1 MTSTTQIL
9 PNPLLKYS
17 NLTNSSDLVATNIVI
32 NFTSIYNNYVIF
44 CNQNDNPTDLSIL
57 DTAATNI
64 QNSFNNIVTIIT
76 PCIIDS
82 TPYNIPIPKCT
93 ANNNCFWASD
103 IERIFVDFLPLLIGM
118 SMTGVKKQ
126 YQFVSFFII
135 QNFIDLITKN
145 QSNFS
150 PIDNKYYLC
159 ANIPYNTRST
169 DPKLQAEYNAMTA
182 RMNVQLTSKNTR
194 QADATLIN
202 FLLYILLP
210 TVIFIILILMY
221 IHYSKKSED
230 NVVVT
235 PSPVTLNISTT
246 ESPPHPK
253 AGGRSGDTLQFITR
267 MGLQLFTPK

>member
-9 PNPLLKYS
+9 PNPLLNYS
-17 NLTNSSDLVATNIVI
+17 NLTKSSDSVATNIVT
-32 NFTSIYNNYVIF
+32 NFTNIYNNYVIF
-44 CNQNDNPTDLSIL
+44 CNQNDNLTDLSIL

-76 PCIIDS
+76 PCITDS
-82 TPYNIPIPKCT
+82 TPYSNPNPKCT
-93 ANNNCFWASD
+93 ANNNCLWASD
-103 IERIFVDFLPLLIGM
+103 IERIFVDFLPLLMNM
-118 SMTGVKKQ
+118 SMNGVKQQ
-126 YQFVSFFII
+126 YKFISFFII
-135 QNFIDLITKN
+135 QNFIDLITTTK
-145 QSNFS
+145 SNFS
-150 PIDNKYYLC
+150 VINNKYYLC

-169 DPKLQAEYNAMTA
+169 DPILQAEYNAMTA
-182 RMNVQLTSKNTR
+182 RMNVQLNSKNTR

-221 IHYSKKSED
+221 VHYSKKSED
-230 NVVVT
+230 NIVVT
-235 PSPVTLNISTT
+235 PSPETLHISTT
-246 ESPPHPK
+246 ESPTHPK